1 MLPLSTRLSPVE
13 WIQKPKFG
21 AKQENA
27 YKVVLQFTIGAKQLS
42 HERLN
47 SSLDEMIKAGDDT
60 MAMELHSKDGTS
72 RIALIPFKG
81 STLKKSLEANPPAEY
96 DPSTSGRNRMEAP
109 VEETPPPNPKP
120 GKSSQKKSKSLKK

>member
-13 WIQKPKFG
+13 WIQKPKSG
-21 AKQENA
+21 GQQENA

-60 MAMELHSKDGTS
+60 MAMELGSKDGTS

-96 DPSTSGRNRMEAP
+96 DPSTSRRGRLDAP
-109 VEETPPPNPKP
+109 DAESPLTNPNPPPSKP
-120 GKSSQKKSKSLKK
+120 AKKKGKTP

>member
-13 WIQKPKFG
+13 WIQKPKAG
-21 AKQENA
+21 AQKENA

-81 STLKKSLEANPPAEY
+81 STLKKSLSSNPPAEY
-96 DPSTSGRNRMEAP
+96 DPSTSRRARMGAP
-109 VEETPPPNPKP
+109 VSETPPTPPKP
-120 GKSSQKKSKSLKK
+120 AKKRSKSSK